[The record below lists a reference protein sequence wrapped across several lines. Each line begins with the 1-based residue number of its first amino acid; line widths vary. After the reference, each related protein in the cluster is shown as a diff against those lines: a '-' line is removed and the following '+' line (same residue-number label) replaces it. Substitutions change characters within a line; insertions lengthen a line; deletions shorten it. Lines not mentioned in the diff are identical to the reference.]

1 MPDEKAVEILGNSVN
16 KPFKEY
22 KVMVIDD
29 DDDVRTLIESQ
40 LGKYF
45 TVSTASNGAEGLE
58 KLAEDQ
64 PDIVVCDVM
73 MPEMDGFEFTKRLKN
88 DFNISHIPVILLT
101 AYSSEEHQ
109 LKGIQLGADSY
120 ITKPFSVQYL
130 LARVV
135 KLIEQREKLQ
145 RKFATEPGNLQP
157 LISTTDRDKIFLD
170 KINAIIERNM
180 GDAEFKLDTYAPA
193 LGLGRTTFY
202 SKLKSIVGCSPNEYV
217 RLLRM
222 KRAAELLITSD
233 INISEAGYQVGIN
246 DPSI

>member
-1 MPDEKAVEILGNSVN
+1 M
-16 KPFKEY
+16 
-22 KVMVIDD
+22 
-29 DDDVRTLIESQ
+29 
-40 LGKYF
+40 
-45 TVSTASNGAEGLE
+45 
-58 KLAEDQ
+58 
-64 PDIVVCDVM
+64 
-73 MPEMDGFEFTKRLKN
+73 
-88 DFNISHIPVILLT
+88 
-101 AYSSEEHQ
+101 
-109 LKGIQLGADSY
+109 KGIQLGADSY

-233 INISEAGYQVGIN
+233 INISEAGYQVVSMILSILANALGIHSGN
-246 DPSI
+246 LLRNTERVRENPIRKKVREKSKKIGIVDAGELRLICIGGALSLDFV